1 MQIVVVPAVWC
12 NTKVPA
18 FPASKP
24 QLKRNGKAAV
34 AVCAENVRVLI
45 TTTPQTELQSVSIL
59 LFLIQCSRFPKKKD
73 RQKKNHISYIGFSR
87 LHIVLA

>member
-1 MQIVVVPAVWC
+1 VQIVVVPAVWC

-59 LFLIQCSRFPKKKD
+59 LFLTHVRGFQKKKIA
-73 RQKKNHISYIGFSR
+73 KKKII
-87 LHIVLA
+87 